1 MKPTRKLNRG
11 SFINQVAGAANKVT
25 GGGGK
30 AAPENDHDLAPS
42 KGGAKPTDQD
52 S

>member
-11 SFINQVAGAANKVT
+11 SFINQVAGAANKPT
-25 GGGGK
+25 GGPGK
-30 AAPENDHDLAPS
+30 SAPENDHDLLPP
-42 KGGAKPTDQD
+42 KGDKPTDQD